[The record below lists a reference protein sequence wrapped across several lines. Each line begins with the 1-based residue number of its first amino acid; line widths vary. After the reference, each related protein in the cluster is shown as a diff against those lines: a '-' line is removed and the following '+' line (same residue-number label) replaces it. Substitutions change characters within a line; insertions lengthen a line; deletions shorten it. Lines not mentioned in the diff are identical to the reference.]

1 MTDASR
7 DQQPIADPAAQDT
20 DRDDTSIV
28 PDLDANPVEAEQNR
42 IPEAERGER

>member
-28 PDLDANPVEAEQNR
+28 PDLDTDVEAEENR
-42 IPEAERGER
+42 IPNPERGER

>member
-7 DQQPIADPAAQDT
+7 DQQPIADPAAQDS

-28 PDLDANPVEAEQNR
+28 PDLDADPVEAEQDR
-42 IPEAERGER
+42 IRDAEHGEH